1 MKTIDTMIFVSI
13 FIERH
18 RAFLTLINKLRKEEE
33 ISMYNKIMVPLD
45 GSELAECVM
54 PHVEAIT
61 TGCKITNV
69 VFVYVL
75 NPIQLP
81 ASVPARGEFGFS
93 EKERRELEDQRKQ
106 SAEAY
111 LKKMVESTR
120 LEGAVL
126 SYEVLEGKVAD
137 TLAQWAEKNGVDLI
151 VIASHGRS
159 GVSRWVMGSVAE
171 RILRSACVPVLMIRA
186 PGCFPGI

>member
-1 MKTIDTMIFVSI
+1 
-13 FIERH
+13 
-18 RAFLTLINKLRKEEE
+18 
-33 ISMYNKIMVPLD
+33 MYNKIMVPLD

-69 VFVYVL
+69 VFVRVV

-81 ASVPARGEFGFS
+81 ASVPARGEFGFG
-93 EKERRELEDQRKQ
+93 EEERLQLQ
-106 SAEAY
+106 QQHTQAAEAY
-111 LKKMVESTR
+111 LKRMVANTR
-120 LEGAVL
+120 LDGVVFN
-126 SYEVLEGKVAD
+126 YEVLEGKVAD
-137 TLAQWAEKNGVDLI
+137 TLAHWAEKNEIDLI

-159 GVSRWVMGSVAE
+159 GVSRWIMGSVAD
-171 RILRSACVPVLMIRA
+171 RLLRSACVPVLMIRA

>member
-1 MKTIDTMIFVSI
+1 
-13 FIERH
+13 
-18 RAFLTLINKLRKEEE
+18 
-33 ISMYNKIMVPLD
+33 MYNKIMVPLD

-69 VFVYVL
+69 VFVRVA

-93 EKERRELEDQRKQ
+93 ETERQQLYEQHKQ
-106 SAEAY
+106 AAEAY
-111 LKKMVESTR
+111 LKKMVASTR

-126 SYEVLEGKVAD
+126 SYEVLGGKVAD
-137 TLAQWAEKNGVDLI
+137 TLAHWAEKNEVDLI
-151 VIASHGRS
+151 IIASHGRS
-159 GVSRWVMGSVAE
+159 GVSRWIMGSVAD
-171 RILRSACVPVLMIRA
+171 RLMRSACVPVLMIRA